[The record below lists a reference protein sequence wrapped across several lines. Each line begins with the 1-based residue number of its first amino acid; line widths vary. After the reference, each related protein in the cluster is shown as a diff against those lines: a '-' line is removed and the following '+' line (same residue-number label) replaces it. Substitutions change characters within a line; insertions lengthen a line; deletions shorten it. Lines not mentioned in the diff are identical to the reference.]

1 MIPDM
6 ATHKPAEFEVD
17 ERAAEEYI
25 VDTDFH
31 AGPSSDMADLLPY
44 IDDDVV
50 EEKLRVSGTIPSPA
64 GVQSN
69 YANNID
75 SGYHKHG
82 KAEDTEDVQEVMEQF
97 CIDELVIGP
106 GMNKL
111 VTVQYPR
118 IKTAVCSALNDYLL
132 DQVVSPDDGVY
143 THVALPV
150 WDPAAC
156 AAELDRVGDETGV
169 AGAYGWYGPYT
180 PLLGESEYDPM
191 YDRLSELD
199 LPFAIHV
206 GGGTY
211 PPIGI
216 TEQSVRTRTESLG
229 LMNTYY
235 AMQDVANMITTGVFE
250 KYPDLRVVVQEA
262 GVSWIPFLANRMNE
276 IYYTQP
282 EDIKLTER
290 MAELG
295 KEYLEHDPGDYVYEN
310 FHFSTQPIAL
320 PKRNKGAM
328 LRLCEAER
336 TFMYSSDWPHHT
348 LDPVNWVFDPA
359 IDDDL
364 RDQILHGTAERCY
377 GLNQ

>member
-1 MIPDM
+1 M
-6 ATHKPAEFEVD
+6 ATQEPTEIEVVP
-17 ERAAEEYI
+17 EAADEYI

-44 IDDDVV
+44 IDDEVV
-50 EEKLRVSGTIPSPA
+50 EEKLNITGSIPSPV

-75 SGYHKHG
+75 AGYHKHG
-82 KAEDTEDVQEVMEQF
+82 VADDTEDVREVMDRF
-97 CIDELVIGP
+97 CLDAVVIGP

-111 VTVQYPR
+111 ATVQYPR
-118 IKTAVCSALNDYLL
+118 IKNAVCSALNDYLL
-132 DQVVSPDDGVY
+132 DRIVSPEDGIY

-150 WDPAAC
+150 WDPARA
-156 AAELDRVGDETGV
+156 AAELDRVGDEPGV
-169 AGAYGWYGPYT
+169 VGAYGWYGPYT
-180 PLLGESEYDPM
+180 PLLGEPQYDPV
-191 YDRLSELD
+191 YDRLEELN

-211 PPIGI
+211 PPLDI
-216 TEQSVRTRTESLG
+216 TTQSVRTRTESLG

-235 AMQDVANMITTGVFE
+235 AMQDVANMIVTGVFE
-250 KYPDLRVVVQEA
+250 KYPDLNVIVQEA
-262 GVSWIPFLANRMNE
+262 GVTWIPFIANRMNE

-295 KEYLEHDPGDYVYEN
+295 KEYLAKDPGDYVYDN
-310 FHFSTQPIAL
+310 FRFSTQPMAL
-320 PKRNKGAM
+320 PKRNKEAM
-328 LRLCEAER
+328 LTLCEAER

-359 IDDDL
+359 IDEEM
-364 RDQILHGTAERCY
+364 RQAILHGTAEECY
-377 GLNQ
+377 GI